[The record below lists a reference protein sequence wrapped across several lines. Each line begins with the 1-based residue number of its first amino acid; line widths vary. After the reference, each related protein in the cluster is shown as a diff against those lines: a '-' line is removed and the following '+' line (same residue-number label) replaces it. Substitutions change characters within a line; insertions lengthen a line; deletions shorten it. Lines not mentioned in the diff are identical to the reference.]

1 MVLFKSSQKSKIHR
15 KEVYKM
21 ALLKILDFI
30 IKGFEEFVY
39 MITYFVLCASR
50 KAWSYRWLVVT
61 VICLGGF
68 FFYASW
74 VHGMKTN

>member
-1 MVLFKSSQKSKIHR
+1 
-15 KEVYKM
+15 M
-21 ALLKILDFI
+21 ALLKILDLI

-50 KAWSYRWLVVT
+50 QIWSYRWLVVT

-68 FFYASW
+68 FFYALYIY
-74 VHGMKTN
+74 GTKTN